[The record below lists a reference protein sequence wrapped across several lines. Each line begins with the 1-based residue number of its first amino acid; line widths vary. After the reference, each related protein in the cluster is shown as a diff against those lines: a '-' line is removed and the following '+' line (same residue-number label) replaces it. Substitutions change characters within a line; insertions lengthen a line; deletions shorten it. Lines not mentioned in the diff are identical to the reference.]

1 MELQLYQTVLYL
13 AGAVNIMIAFV
24 LLHNNYMYRN
34 YNVYLISRRFI
45 ALNYV
50 IFGIGFCIHAY
61 YQLRTACPV
70 VASAL

>member
-34 YNVYLISRRFI
+34 YDVYLRSRRFM

-50 IFGIGFCIHAY
+50 IFGIGFTSFTPSTLFPPY
-61 YQLRTACPV
+61 SFRSLR
-70 VASAL
+70 